1 MQTQD
6 WGHNNYSYV
15 RYAEERFTQ
24 IYRNFYGDAMLV
36 SIRMGTNM
44 ATGKQQ
50 KHLLLSFATKAWISR
65 LRNSKILK
73 LYFLMQELS
82 R

>member
-24 IYRNFYGDAMLV
+24 IYRNFYWDAMLM

-50 KHLLLSFATKAWISR
+50 KHLLLSFYKSVN
-65 LRNSKILK
+65 LSLVELKKIK
-73 LYFLMQELS
+73 IIFFLIQELF

>member
-6 WGHNNYSYV
+6 WGHNNFSYV

-36 SIRMGTNM
+36 PIRMGTNM
-44 ATGKQQ
+44 AAEK
-50 KHLLLSFATKAWISR
+50 
-65 LRNSKILK
+65 
-73 LYFLMQELS
+73 
-82 R
+82 